1 MSIIPKDAWYHELVA
16 LIEREHEGEIDRIGR
31 PWYQHFERVA
41 LRLVFRLPT
50 ATKAQIQAALMHDAL
65 MAGGKGKDFLRSL
78 GVEEEAIDIVE
89 LITPPPHGDYFR
101 ALEAITPEDNAIY
114 ADYVE
119 RIVASGYEAALHV
132 KLADFQDTCDL
143 LNEARTPELKAQLRD
158 RYEPARDRL
167 LAVLEKTPPAAE
179 QLS

>member
-1 MSIIPKDAWYHELVA
+1 MIDAGPSARQSAQRFGIGIATAVVCTRRA
-16 LIEREHEGEIDRIGR
+16 LDGER
-31 PWYQHFERVA
+31 
-41 LRLVFRLPT
+41 
-50 ATKAQIQAALMHDAL
+50 DARRQ
-65 MAGGKGKDFLRSL
+65 GQ
-78 GVEEEAIDIVE
+78 
-89 LITPPPHGDYFR
+89 PHGDYFR

-119 RIVASGYEAALHV
+119 RIVASGNEAALHV